1 MARTAPILVNQ
12 NFLPQRPGT
21 AERPPRGG
29 AITGEAA
36 PHDPVTQTRQ

>member
-12 NFLPQRPGT
+12 IFLPWRPGT

-29 AITGEAA
+29 AITDEVV
-36 PHDPVTQTRQ
+36 PHDPATQTRQ